1 MDFALSEEQR
11 LLKETVDRL
20 VLDRYGFPVR
30 QAAAESELGFDRAMW
45 AGLAELG
52 LLAVPFP

>member
-20 VLDRYGFPVR
+20 VRDRYGFEVR
-30 QAAAESELGFDRAMW
+30 QAAADSDIGFSRAMF
-45 AGLAELG
+45 LNP
-52 LLAVPFP
+52 VC